1 MKTKNTAVASSSK
14 SSKNTPVASFA
25 SYVAKVTDS
34 KKANALKE
42 VHAKEQAKK
51 EQAKKE
57 QAKKEQ
63 TKPQTKKGVFALVA
77 GSIAKIEH
85 KALKKAVAYHIS
97 KGNLVRMPEG
107 IKLTA
112 QGATL
117 WNAERIAPNAD
128 TFQKIAAFV
137 NGGPSLPEFGGDK
150 KSPVKVGAKQ
160 LPSLEYWGGFV
171 TTNMRLCFAA
181 LWASK

>member
-1 MKTKNTAVASSSK
+1 MKTQNTAVASSSK

-51 EQAKKE
+51 EQ
-57 QAKKEQ
+57 

-85 KALKKAVAYHIS
+85 KALKKAVAYHIA
-97 KGNLVRMPEG
+97 KGNLSRTPEG

-128 TFQKIAAFV
+128 TFQKIAACV
-137 NGGPSLPEFGGDK
+137 NGGPSWSEFGGDK
-150 KSPVKVGAKQ
+150 KTAVKIGAKQ

>member
-1 MKTKNTAVASSSK
+1 MAKTQTTQTTKNVNK
-14 SSKNTPVASFA
+14 SSKNTPVAQTFA
-25 SYVAKVTDS
+25 SYLDRMTDPA
-34 KKANALKE
+34 KKAALIEAEKT
-42 VHAKEQAKK
+42 AKAKK
-51 EQAKKE
+51 VH
-57 QAKKEQ
+57 
-63 TKPQTKKGVFALVA
+63 TKKGVFALVA
-77 GSIAKIEH
+77 GTIATIEH
-85 KALKKAVAYHIS
+85 KALKKAIAYHIN
-97 KGNLVRMPEG
+97 KGNLARTPEG

-117 WNAERIAPNAD
+117 WNAERITPNAD

-137 NGGPSLPEFGGDK
+137 NGGANLPEFGGDK
-150 KSPVKVGAKQ
+150 KTPVKVGAKQ

>member
-1 MKTKNTAVASSSK
+1 MAKTQTQTTKNVNK
-14 SSKNTPVASFA
+14 SANNTPVASFS

-51 EQAKKE
+51 EQ
-57 QAKKEQ
+57 
-63 TKPQTKKGVFALVA
+63 TKSQTKKGVFALVA
-77 GSIAKIEH
+77 GTVAKVEH
-85 KALKKAVAYHIS
+85 KALKKAIAYHIA
-97 KGNLVRMPEG
+97 KGNLARMPEG

-128 TFQKIAAFV
+128 TFQKIASFV
-137 NGGPSLPEFGGDK
+137 NGGANLPEFGGDK
-150 KSPVKVGAKQ
+150 KTAVKVGTKQ

>member
-1 MKTKNTAVASSSK
+1 MAKTQTQTQKTNKAAN
-14 SSKNTPVASFA
+14 NTPVSSFA

-51 EQAKKE
+51 VH
-57 QAKKEQ
+57 
-63 TKPQTKKGVFALVA
+63 TKKGVFGLVA
-77 GSIAKIEH
+77 GTIAKIEH
-85 KALKKAVAYHIS
+85 KALKKAIAYHIN
-97 KGNLVRMPEG
+97 KGNLARTPEG

-137 NGGPSLPEFGGDK
+137 NGGANLPEFGGEK
-150 KSPVKVGAKQ
+150 KTPVKVGGGKQ

-171 TTNMRLCFAA
+171 TSNMRLCFAS

>member
-1 MKTKNTAVASSSK
+1 MAKTQTQNTQATKAASK
-14 SSKNTPVASFA
+14 DSKNTPVASFA
-25 SYVAKVTDS
+25 SYVAKVTD
-34 KKANALKE
+34 KKQAAALQAAHK
-42 VHAKEQAKK
+42 AAQAKK
-51 EQAKKE
+51 EQAKP
-57 QAKKEQ
+57 QQ
-63 TKPQTKKGVFALVA
+63 TKMGVFALVA
-77 GSIAKIEH
+77 GTIAKIEH

-97 KGNLVRMPEG
+97 KGNLARTSEG

-112 QGATL
+112 QGANL
-117 WNAERIAPNAD
+117 WNAERISPNAD

-137 NGGPSLPEFGGDK
+137 NGGANLPEFGGEK
-150 KSPVKVGAKQ
+150 KTPVKIGAKQ

>member
-1 MKTKNTAVASSSK
+1 MKAQNTTVVSSSSK
-14 SSKNTPVASFA
+14 TSKNTPVASFA
-25 SYVAKVTDS
+25 TYVAKVTDS

-51 EQAKKE
+51 EQAKK
-57 QAKKEQ
+57 
-63 TKPQTKKGVFALVA
+63 GVFALVA
-77 GSIAKIEH
+77 GTIAKIEH
-85 KALKKAVAYHIS
+85 KALKKAIDYHIA
-97 KGNLVRMPEG
+97 KGNLARTPEG

-112 QGATL
+112 QGATI

-128 TFQKIAAFV
+128 TFQKIASFV
-137 NGGPSLPEFGGDK
+137 NGGANLPEFGGDK
-150 KSPVKVGAKQ
+150 KTPVKVGNKQ

>member
-1 MKTKNTAVASSSK
+1 MKAQNTAVVSSSSK
-14 SSKNTPVASFA
+14 TSKNTPVASFA

-57 QAKKEQ
+57 QAKK
-63 TKPQTKKGVFALVA
+63 GVFALVA
-77 GSIAKIEH
+77 GTIAKIEH
-85 KALKKAVAYHIS
+85 KALKKAIAYHIA
-97 KGNLVRMPEG
+97 KGNLARTSEG

-137 NGGPSLPEFGGDK
+137 NGGANLPEFGGERK
-150 KSPVKVGAKQ
+150 TPCKVGGGKQ
-160 LPSLEYWGGFV
+160 LPSLEFWGGFV
-171 TTNMRLCFAA
+171 TNNMRLCFAS

>member
-1 MKTKNTAVASSSK
+1 MKTQNTNVVSSSSK
-14 SSKNTPVASFA
+14 TSKNTPVASFA
-25 SYVAKVTDS
+25 TYVAKVTDS
-34 KKANALKE
+34 KKANALKD

-51 EQAKKE
+51 E
-57 QAKKEQ
+57 
-63 TKPQTKKGVFALVA
+63 QTKKGVFALVA
-77 GSIAKIEH
+77 GSVAKIEH

-97 KGNLVRMPEG
+97 KGNLVRTPEG

-128 TFQKIAAFV
+128 AFQKIAAFV
-137 NGGPSLPEFGGDK
+137 NGGANLPEFGGEK
-150 KSPVKVGAKQ
+150 KSPVKIGAKQ

-181 LWASK
+181 LWSSK

>member
-1 MKTKNTAVASSSK
+1 MQAKNTTVVSSSSK
-14 SSKNTPVASFA
+14 TSKNTPVASFA

-57 QAKKEQ
+57 QTKKE
-63 TKPQTKKGVFALVA
+63 QTKKGVFALVA
-77 GSIAKIEH
+77 GTIAKIEH
-85 KALKKAVAYHIS
+85 KALKKAIAYHIA
-97 KGNLVRMPEG
+97 KGNLARTSEG

-112 QGATL
+112 QGAL
-117 WNAERIAPNAD
+117 IWNSERIAPNAD

-137 NGGPSLPEFGGDK
+137 NGGANLPEFGGDK
-150 KSPVKVGAKQ
+150 KSPVKIGTKQ

-171 TTNMRLCFAA
+171 TSNMRLCFAA

>member
-1 MKTKNTAVASSSK
+1 MAKTQTQTTKNVNK
-14 SSKNTPVASFA
+14 SANNTPVASFS

-57 QAKKEQ
+57 QAKK
-63 TKPQTKKGVFALVA
+63 GVFALVA
-77 GSIAKIEH
+77 GTIAKIDH
-85 KALKKAVAYHIS
+85 KALKKAITYHIN
-97 KGNLVRMPEG
+97 KGNLVRTSEG

-128 TFQKIAAFV
+128 TFQKIASFV
-137 NGGPSLPEFGGDK
+137 NGGANLPEFGGDK
-150 KSPVKVGAKQ
+150 KSPVKIGAKQ